1 MFPGAPR
8 PHKGVEDVLIALDK
22 LNQPDLKLVIVG
34 SNPYDDYDKKLI
46 KKWGNR
52 IVKLS
57 KFPVETMPEVL
68 AAADVVVVPQR
79 KNYTTLAQFPLK
91 LTDGMAMGKPIL
103 STKVGDI
110 PQILGDTGYLVEPDS
125 PEEIAEQD
133 IAGARAKMETRLKPK
148 SDMFICRPLPRIWKR
163 LDERVVASK

>member
-1 MFPGAPR
+1 MEKLVSMADVVTVDTQFLQQRFGGIYLPNGKDTDMFNPDKYNNIASKEHYGLSKYQVLMFPGAPR
-8 PHKGVEDVLIALDK
+8 PHKGVEDVLIALDN

-34 SNPYDDYDKKLI
+34 SNPYDNYDKKLI
-46 KKWGNR
+46 EKWGNR
-52 IVKLS
+52 IIKLS

-103 STKVGDI
+103 STKV
-110 PQILGDTGYLVEPDS
+110 
-125 PEEIAEQD
+125 
-133 IAGARAKMETRLKPK
+133 
-148 SDMFICRPLPRIWKR
+148 
-163 LDERVVASK
+163 